1 MKTTPFTVRVAD
13 EAVADLNLR
22 LELTRWPDEV
32 GDGRWKYGMP
42 RKVLRDIV
50 EYWRDRFDWRAAER
64 RLNGLSQF
72 TTEIDGRVVHYVH
85 VKGVDPESA
94 PLVLTHGWPGSFI
107 EMYKIIP
114 MLNDPANNGLPGFR
128 SFDVIVPSLPG
139 FGFSPAPV
147 SPGTSS
153 RAVASLWHMLMAELG
168 HSSYFAQGGDIGSGV
183 STWLARLYPNAV
195 RALHL
200 NFISGSYQP
209 SLTEADRPLSP
220 AESQWLTART
230 RWAEQE
236 GGYSHIQATK
246 PQTLAYSLTDSPAG
260 LAAWMLEKFFA
271 WSDGSDELSQRFDL
285 DELLTNVAVYWFSG
299 NVAATLRMYEENA
312 RQPLRFDPGER
323 ISPPLSYARFPK
335 EIINPP
341 REWVERVFNVVRWTE
356 MPVGGHFAAME
367 QPRALA
373 GDIHRAFSAF
383 R

>member
-72 TTEIDGRVVHYVH
+72 TTEIDGRIVHYVH

-94 PLVLTHGWPGSFI
+94 PLVLTHGWPGSFV

-153 RAVASLWHMLMAELG
+153 RAVASLWHML
-168 HSSYFAQGGDIGSGV
+168 
-183 STWLARLYPNAV
+183 
-195 RALHL
+195 
-200 NFISGSYQP
+200 
-209 SLTEADRPLSP
+209 
-220 AESQWLTART
+220 
-230 RWAEQE
+230 
-236 GGYSHIQATK
+236 
-246 PQTLAYSLTDSPAG
+246 
-260 LAAWMLEKFFA
+260 
-271 WSDGSDELSQRFDL
+271 
-285 DELLTNVAVYWFSG
+285 
-299 NVAATLRMYEENA
+299 
-312 RQPLRFDPGER
+312 
-323 ISPPLSYARFPK
+323 
-335 EIINPP
+335 
-341 REWVERVFNVVRWTE
+341 
-356 MPVGGHFAAME
+356 
-367 QPRALA
+367 
-373 GDIHRAFSAF
+373 AFSAF